1 MKLHR
6 MELGFNG
13 TNSYLVSDQ
22 DSTFIIDPGADGE
35 KILAFIQ
42 EKTEVDK
49 IILTHGHFD
58 HIGAVAYIQEKPGQS
73 CLYIQKIKNI

>member
-42 EKTEVDK
+42 EKTWK
-49 IILTHGHFD
+49 WIRLSLPMGTLIILERWLIYRKNRGK
-58 HIGAVAYIQEKPGQS
+58 AVYTFRR
-73 CLYIQKIKNI
+73 